1 MRRRR
6 TLKSEPLKNEKCGR
20 DVCFPCETGGG
31 KCEKNGA
38 GYEVVCVTCQRAGRK
53 TCYYGESGKNGYT
66 RGGEH
71 RAACRLKNEEN
82 ALYKHCQLE
91 HGGMQ
96 AEFSMRVAGRFS
108 SCLVRQVNEAVRI
121 GMSDAECLMNSKSE
135 FHQAP
140 LVRVVATTGLQDEQD
155 ERLDGVNVRG
165 RRGRRGGRRNGEG

>member
-6 TLKSEPLKNEKCGR
+6 TLKSKPLKNEKCGR

-82 ALYKHCQLE
+82 ALYKHCLLE

-96 AEFSMRVAGRFS
+96 AEFSMRVSGRFS

-121 GMSDAECLMNSKSE
+121 GMSEDDCLMNSKAE
-135 FHQAP
+135 FHQ
-140 LVRVVATTGLQDEQD
+140 
-155 ERLDGVNVRG
+155 
-165 RRGRRGGRRNGEG
+165 GEGGGDYWAARWTRGEAGGCERR

>member
-31 KCEKNGA
+31 KCEINGA

-53 TCYYGESGKNGYT
+53 TCCYGESGKNGYT

-82 ALYKHCQLE
+82 ALYKHCLLE

-96 AEFSMRVAGRFS
+96 AEFSMRVSG
-108 SCLVRQVNEAVRI
+108 EA
-121 GMSDAECLMNSKSE
+121 SE
-135 FHQAP
+135 
-140 LVRVVATTGLQDEQD
+140 
-155 ERLDGVNVRG
+155 
-165 RRGRRGGRRNGEG
+165 

>member
-82 ALYKHCQLE
+82 ALYKHCLLE

-96 AEFSMRVAGRFS
+96 AEFSMRVSGRFS

-121 GMSDAECLMNSKSE
+121 GMSEDDCLMNSKAE

-140 LVRVVATTGLQDEQD
+140 LVWVVATTGLQDGQE
-155 ERLDGVNVRG
+155 ERLEAARG
-165 RRGRRGGRRNGEG
+165 GRGRGGRRHGGGG